1 MIRRDEVEHLLRGV
15 VERPLDLHNG
25 HGTPFA
31 GKVIRLCLTTTGRS
45 THSPIDAQPEHE
57 DAKCGRRDVSRLAG
71 VHPIPVA
78 FIDRHDQRKGR
89 LAQRSAV
96 HL

>member
-1 MIRRDEVEHLLRGV
+1 MILEMIRRDEVEDILRGV

-31 GKVIRLCLTTTGRS
+31 GKIIRLCLTMTGRS

-57 DAKCGRRDVSRLAG
+57 DAKCGRCDVSRLASFT
-71 VHPIPVA
+71 PP
-78 FIDRHDQRKGR
+78 
-89 LAQRSAV
+89 LWPY
-96 HL
+96 